1 MGRLKRMRK
10 SLHFVLLTLLLLL
23 FTVQLGSQSSGATV
37 SIAGL
42 PTWGQDGNLTGYV
55 YGTSTTQVRL
65 YAFQFIPDEGW
76 YQLGACNAI
85 DIQSTGQFTVN
96 ATPGIMGR
104 YATRFSAYLV
114 PASLPVPCVQA
125 AATIPFVYQQNAIS
139 MATVPRVPQ
148 YSTLTFGGLT
158 WFVKTA
164 PVQVYPGPQ
173 FFIQQNAY
181 VDSQGQLP

>member
-1 MGRLKRMRK
+1 MSMGRLKRMRK

-104 YATRFSAYLV
+104 YATRFLTGQSARQTMMNHSRSRDHGLRFFGCLTARPPFRLGENLV
-114 PASLPVPCVQA
+114 CVATFSLMSPSLPRQ
-125 AATIPFVYQQNAIS
+125 
-139 MATVPRVPQ
+139 R
-148 YSTLTFGGLT
+148 
-158 WFVKTA
+158 
-164 PVQVYPGPQ
+164 GP
-173 FFIQQNAY
+173 AK
-181 VDSQGQLP
+181 P